1 MEVDLFEDLLA
12 KAVGLKKVAE
22 LADGGLVR
30 DRFLTQVNTN
40 EQSHGVYVLED
51 LFGRGVA

>member
-22 LADGGLVR
+22 LAGGGLVR
-30 DRFLTQVNTN
+30 NWFLTQVNTN
-40 EQSHGVYVLED
+40 EPPHGVYVLED